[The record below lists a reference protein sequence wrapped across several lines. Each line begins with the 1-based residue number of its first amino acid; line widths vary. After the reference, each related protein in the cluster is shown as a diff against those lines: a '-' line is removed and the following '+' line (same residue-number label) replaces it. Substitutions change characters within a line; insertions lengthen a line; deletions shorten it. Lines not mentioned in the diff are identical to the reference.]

1 MLKVNFDPERR
12 ILRQFAWAALIMF
25 PLIAGYM
32 RWRHELPWTWALV
45 LAGIGVLVALVE
57 LVLVEAM
64 GAFGDLLE
72 KLIPRTVFQLLSLV
86 AIPIGFVL
94 SHVLMMIVY
103 YLVLTPI
110 ALVFRLMGRDVI
122 GRRLEPQRTSY
133 WHERGAPRPKASYFK
148 LY

>member
-1 MLKVNFDPERR
+1 MIKLNLQPDRR
-12 ILRQFAWAALIMF
+12 VLAQFAWFALFGLPLVAGFVLRLAGAWSWTHPAFVAA
-25 PLIAGYM
+25 IAAG
-32 RWRHELPWTWALV
+32 AVQLV
-45 LAGIGVLVALVE
+45 LFVALTDRVTKY
-57 LVLVEAM
+57 LFVA
-64 GAFGDLLE
+64 
-72 KLIPRTVFQLLSLV
+72 LSLV
-86 AIPIGFVL
+86 AMPIGFVL

-133 WHERGAPRPKASYFK
+133 WHDRGTPRPKASYFK